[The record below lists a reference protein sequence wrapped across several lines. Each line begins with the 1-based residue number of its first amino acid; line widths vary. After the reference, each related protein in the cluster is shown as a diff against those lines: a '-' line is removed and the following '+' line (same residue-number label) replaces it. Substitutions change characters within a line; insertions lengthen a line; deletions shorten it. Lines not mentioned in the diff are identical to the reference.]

1 MSYSRLND
9 GPRSKGLFH
18 SEFLQNGLT
27 PSRQMHVPVELTPA
41 RFEWGLDNYNILR
54 HWTGANTPTMCCGNE
69 CLWQVWLPGFSLH
82 CSISARWF
90 LTILY
95 CNQDVLYIY
104 IYWIS
109 HDLSRN
115 RQPQNQMMHDDLSC
129 SNPQKWGNTKVEWNQ
144 IPKMVIDFD
153 RCYIMCIIYHVPH
166 EQMFMPSKELRTAV
180 APRETAVLSAPNH
193 WSSSQAGSFHTSYP
207 LHKKDTNVG
216 KPMP

>member
-104 IYWIS
+104 IEFLMICPEIGNPKIKWCMTIY
-109 HDLSRN
+109 LAATPRNEEYQSR
-115 RQPQNQMMHDDLSC
+115 MK
-129 SNPQKWGNTKVEWNQ
+129 SNSKNG
-144 IPKMVIDFD
+144 D
-153 RCYIMCIIYHVPH
+153 R
-166 EQMFMPSKELRTAV
+166 F
-180 APRETAVLSAPNH
+180 
-193 WSSSQAGSFHTSYP
+193 W
-207 LHKKDTNVG
+207 
-216 KPMP
+216 